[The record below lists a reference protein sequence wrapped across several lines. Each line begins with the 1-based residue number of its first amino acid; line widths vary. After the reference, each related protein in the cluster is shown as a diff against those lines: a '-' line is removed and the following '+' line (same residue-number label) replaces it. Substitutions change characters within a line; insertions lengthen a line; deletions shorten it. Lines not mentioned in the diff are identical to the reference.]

1 MENYLLSILESG
13 PVGAL
18 VVVAVLLAGFVLR
31 QKGWLTGDKSK
42 VVSSSQLSELN
53 SRVGAIDTRLGEVEN
68 DIRHLPTRDEFHKME
83 VSLARYDERM
93 KNLAKT
99 TTATNR
105 AVGRIEDFM
114 IDVSKKGGRR

>member
-1 MENYLLSILESG
+1 M
-13 PVGAL
+13 
-18 VVVAVLLAGFVLR
+18 VVVLLAGFVLR

-42 VVSSSQLSELN
+42 VVSNSQLSELN
-53 SRVGAIDTRLGEVEN
+53 SRVGAIDTRLGEAEN
-68 DIRHLPTRDEFHKME
+68 DIRHLPTREEFHKME